1 MMAQCFHLH
10 LQFCNVAPIEQ
21 QPEPNTAIDIV
32 QLFRTEP
39 YSFALASK
47 KKPCRLDTGDWNHLI
62 HS

>member
-1 MMAQCFHLH
+1 MAQCFHLH
-10 LQFCNVAPIEQ
+10 LQFCNVAPIQ